1 VMQSLEK
8 FGGKTRN
15 YQFVEHGL
23 TTWTI

>member
-1 VMQSLEK
+1 MKSLEK
-8 FGGKTRN
+8 FGGKTRH